1 MKKQQLEELLHLIT
15 RRVIKEFSSMQS
27 ASDFGNGDSSD
38 SSDSSNDAN
47 ISSTDAMTTAEKA
60 KAARDIEITRQKQIK
75 QKQVELDAKKKE
87 VDFNKK
93 KLDMQKRFD
102 IPNMTKNIQ
111 KLKGAKI

>member
-15 RRVIKEFSSMQS
+15 KKVIKEFSSMQS
-27 ASDFGNGDSSD
+27 TSEFSNNDSSD
-38 SSDSSNDAN
+38 SSDDVNTP
-47 ISSTDAMTTAEKA
+47 STDAMTTAEKA
-60 KAARDIEITRQKQIK
+60 KAARDIEIARQKQIK

-111 KLKGAKI
+111 KLKGANI